1 MTDESKITD
10 EHRAMIGQTIEGE
23 PVSVKEDDAR
33 RLRQLLGEQDPRWSE
48 GSDTAPPYIL
58 AVIESNSPMARM
70 PRVLPGGLLTNQEWT
85 FGRPLKIGEK
95 LKPVSQVVDI
105 RDRMGGR
112 YGYSVLVMMGTDFY
126 DESGEKVA
134 STMRTIT
141 QFDQSG
147 AKS

>member
-23 PVSVKEDDAR
+23 PVSVTEDDAR
-33 RLRQLLGEQDPRWSE
+33 RLRELLGEKDARWSE
-48 GSDTAPPYIL
+48 GSDTAPPYIM
-58 AVIESNSPMARM
+58 AIIESNSPMARM
-70 PRVLPGGLLTNQEWT
+70 PRVLPGGLLTNQEWSFT
-85 FGRPLKIGEK
+85 RPIKIGEK
-95 LKPVSQVVDI
+95 LRPVSQVVDI

-112 YGYSVLVMMGTDFY
+112 YGYSVLVMMGTDFF
-126 DESGEKVA
+126 DESGEKIA